1 MDRRAFL
8 KTGIAASAAASL
20 PWRVALAAD
29 EWRTYEVLTKIE
41 LSFPK
46 GVSRVWLPL
55 PLVADT
61 EWHRGLGNS
70 WSGNASRAQVAS
82 DGKYGASMLYAE
94 WAEGPGIPQLEVTSR
109 EPKTIRADDLAAK
122 ALEVMETWQITSL
135 VIVDPGRRPTRVAP
149 LNVQRCERERVVHA
163 DQLHL

>member
-8 KTGIAASAAASL
+8 KTGIAVSGAASL
-20 PWRVALAAD
+20 PWRHALAAG

-55 PLVADT
+55 PLTADT

-70 WSGNASRAQVAS
+70 WSGNASRAH
-82 DGKYGASMLYAE
+82 
-94 WAEGPGIPQLEVTSR
+94 T
-109 EPKTIRADDLAAK
+109 
-122 ALEVMETWQITSL
+122 
-135 VIVDPGRRPTRVAP
+135 VDPSKPRAGAERLPAADREFFTAPTDFIPTDGIVRKTAQGIVKNA
-149 LNVQRCERERVVHA
+149 RG
-163 DQLHL
+163 D